1 MFIKRIQCV
10 LLLTLLQLS
19 VCYSQQTSKEEDY
32 TIVYG
37 NSKID
42 VQFNVNKGT
51 PVVLNTIDL
60 NTHRIIDLSVANN
73 KSGSY
78 TYTLNN
84 LYPAEIIE
92 IDYRFD
98 NDANAPIHRGYI
110 ANTSLS
116 TGTINVY
123 FNHPV
128 DTSYA
133 QIQNAV
139 NLADTLDD
147 MLITYINACTTT
159 MDIAIYNSAS
169 PSTTTGIAGAINAAY
184 TRGVEVRVIYDGSTS
199 SAMIPL
205 LNPAI
210 PTLKSPITSSYGIMH
225 NKFVI
230 FDANVSDA
238 NKPIVWTGSTNWT
251 VAQIDGPDRNSAI
264 IIQDQTLALG
274 YKIEFEEMWGSS
286 TMTPNLTLSKFGPY
300 KTDNTPH
307 SYNIGGKVINSY
319 FSPSDG
325 TNAKIIAAINT
336 ANSDIDI
343 ATMVVTRTDIANALI
358 NKYNGGVT
366 NTNIVIDSQNPSGNQ
381 ITTIQSGL
389 AGNHAVVYSGSGIMH
404 HKFMV
409 VDNYN
414 SSSDPLVLVG
424 SHNWSTSAETKNDE
438 NILIVHDLNIANQYY
453 QAFAYIY
460 QFAGGVITPTLGV
473 NHNEYDN
480 NLVVYPN
487 PSNGILNIDATNNA
501 SLTDVEV
508 TVYNV
513 LGNKIYSNHYS
524 NLLHE
529 TIDLSSQ
536 ASGVYLINAQNGS
549 KVSHFKVL
557 KQ

>member
-169 PSTTTGIAGAINAAY
+169 PSATTGIAGAINAAY

-389 AGNHAVVYSGSGIMH
+389 AANHAVVYSGSGIMH